1 MFLYIVLLH
10 LLIPL
15 SRTLQTPLKQN
26 GASPLN
32 EDFNDLVQRTMD
44 YWHVP
49 GLSIAV
55 VDGNDIYSQV
65 LNLYVGRCTS

>member
-15 SRTLQTPLKQN
+15 SRTLQISLKQN

-32 EDFNDLVQRTMD
+32 EDFNDLVHRTMN

-55 VDGNDIYSQV
+55 VDGYDIYSQV
-65 LNLYVGRCTS
+65 LNLYVGRRTG